1 MEWFVI
7 FLALGVAIG
16 PMLYLMPTDRDRH
29 VAALR
34 AQAKKMGYTVQ
45 LDKVLKLDPDDQER
59 VTAGGGVRHPAVSCA
74 RYQLP
79 LGVTLNQLAPLTLMR
94 IPARL
99 TLPIER
105 LSDNWGVLLHEPAQQ
120 KGLVQWRHLP
130 AAIAETTVVLQQLPD
145 DVLGVHFDK
154 RFVAAFW
161 MEKSPTTQDHTKA
174 LRWRCFGQNESQ
186 GRLKP
191 LPTSR
196 VCSVWMQPCGPSSMR
211 RKNTGESARNRCWA
225 DPKVLGIICGGIMS
239 CGTSA
244 A

>member
-45 LDKVLKLDPDDQER
+45 LDKVLKLDPVDQER

-105 LSDNWGVLLHEPAQQ
+105 LSDGWGVLLHEPAQQ

-130 AAIAETTVVLQQLPD
+130 AAIAETTAVLQQLPD

-161 MEKSPTTQDHTKA
+161 LEKSAATQVDKNPPLA
-174 LRWRCFGQNESQ
+174 LFWPKRKSKSAQTPADFP
-186 GRLKP
+186 RLQRLDAAMRALVNASKKHWG
-191 LPTSR
+191 
-196 VCSVWMQPCGPSSMR
+196 VGP
-211 RKNTGESARNRCWA
+211 A
-225 DPKVLGIICGGIMS
+225 
-239 CGTSA
+239 
-244 A
+244 

>member
-29 VAALR
+29 VTALR

-45 LDKVLKLDPDDQER
+45 LDKVLKLDPDYQER

-94 IPARL
+94 IPARP

-120 KGLVQWRHLP
+120 KGLVQWRYLP
-130 AAIAETTVVLQQLPD
+130 TAIAETTVVLQQLPD

-161 MEKSPTTQDHTKA
+161 MEKSPTTQDHKSPPLALFWPKRKSKA
-174 LRWRCFGQNESQ
+174 AQTAADFP
-186 GRLKP
+186 RLQR
-191 LPTSR
+191 LDAT
-196 VCSVWMQPCGPSSMR
+196 MR
-211 RKNTGESARNRCWA
+211 ALVNASKKHWGVGSE
-225 DPKVLGIICGGIMS
+225 
-239 CGTSA
+239 
-244 A
+244 

>member
-130 AAIAETTVVLQQLPD
+130 AAIAETTVVPQQLPD

-161 MEKSPTTQDHTKA
+161 MEKSPTTQDHKSPPLALFWPKRKSKA
-174 LRWRCFGQNESQ
+174 AQTAADFPRLQRLDATMRALVNASKKHWRVGSE
-186 GRLKP
+186 
-191 LPTSR
+191 
-196 VCSVWMQPCGPSSMR
+196 
-211 RKNTGESARNRCWA
+211 
-225 DPKVLGIICGGIMS
+225 
-239 CGTSA
+239 
-244 A
+244 

>member
-16 PMLYLMPTDRDRH
+16 PILYLMPTDRDRH

-34 AQAKKMGYTVQ
+34 AQAKKIGYTVQ

-59 VTAGGGVRHPAVSCA
+59 VTAGGGVRHPAVPCA

-79 LGVTLNQLAPLTLMR
+79 LGVTLNQLTPLTLMR
-94 IPARL
+94 IPEGL

-120 KGLVQWRHLP
+120 KGLVQWRHQP
-130 AAIAETTVVLQQLPD
+130 AALAETTALLQQLPN

-161 MEKSPTTQDHTKA
+161 LEKSAASQDDSKPPLA
-174 LRWRCFGQNESQ
+174 LFWPKRKSKKSQ
-186 GRLKP
+186 TLADFPRLQR
-191 LPTSR
+191 LDAT
-196 VCSVWMQPCGPSSMR
+196 MR
-211 RKNTGESARNRCWA
+211 DLVNVVKKHWGVSPE
-225 DPKVLGIICGGIMS
+225 
-239 CGTSA
+239 
-244 A
+244 

>member
-16 PMLYLMPTDRDRH
+16 PMLYLMPTERDRH
-29 VAALR
+29 LSALR
-34 AQAKKMGYTVQ
+34 AQAKTLGYTVQ
-45 LDKVLKLDPDDQER
+45 LDRVLKLDPDDQER

-94 IPARL
+94 IPLRL
-99 TLPIER
+99 TLTIER

-130 AAIAETTVVLQQLPD
+130 AAMAETIAVLQQLPD

-161 MEKSPTTQDHTKA
+161 MEKSAVTSDNKTPPLALFWPKRKSKA
-174 LRWRCFGQNESQ
+174 AQTPADFP
-186 GRLKP
+186 RLQRLDGTMRALINVSKKHWG
-191 LPTSR
+191 
-196 VCSVWMQPCGPSSMR
+196 VGP
-211 RKNTGESARNRCWA
+211 E
-225 DPKVLGIICGGIMS
+225 
-239 CGTSA
+239 
-244 A
+244 

>member
-16 PMLYLMPTDRDRH
+16 PMLYLMPTDRHRH

-34 AQAKKMGYTVQ
+34 AQSKNICYTVN
-45 LDKVLKLDPDDQER
+45 LDILLSLDADDPDR
-59 VTAGGGVRHPAVSCA
+59 VTAGGGVRDPAVSCA

-79 LGVTLNQLAPLTLMR
+79 LGVTLNQQAPLTLMR

-130 AAIAETTVVLQQLPD
+130 AAIAEITVVLQQLPD

-161 MEKSPTTQDHTKA
+161 MEKNTAAQAEKSPPLAIFWPKRKSTASSTLEDFPRLEHLDSAMRSLVNATKKH
-174 LRWRCFGQNESQ
+174 WGVSPE
-186 GRLKP
+186 
-191 LPTSR
+191 
-196 VCSVWMQPCGPSSMR
+196 
-211 RKNTGESARNRCWA
+211 
-225 DPKVLGIICGGIMS
+225 
-239 CGTSA
+239 
-244 A
+244 

>member
-120 KGLVQWRHLP
+120 KVSYSGATYPRRSLRPRLCCNNCPMMCSVCILISVLWRRFGWKR
-130 AAIAETTVVLQQLPD
+130 VLQP
-145 DVLGVHFDK
+145 K
-154 RFVAAFW
+154 I
-161 MEKSPTTQDHTKA
+161 TKA
-174 LRWRCFGQNESQ
+174 LRWRYFGQSESLR
-186 GRLKP
+186 RLKP
-191 LPTSR
+191 LLISR
-196 VCSVWMQPCGPSSMR
+196 VYSAWMQPCGPSSMR
-211 RKNTGESARNRCWA
+211 QKNTGASARNRCWA
-225 DPKVLGIICGGIMS
+225 DPVVLGIIRGGIMS